1 MTEKELRRLSR
12 ADLLQMLIEQSM
24 ELQKTQDRVHELEHK
39 LSSRQIAID
48 NAGSIAEASL
58 QLNSVFEAAQASCE
72 QYVENIHD
80 LSARQELLFRQR
92 EEESMRE
99 AEELIRTTER
109 QCAQMLEQAEEDAQR
124 IRDTALENVS
134 RYYFPEPAANEET
147 PRRRRRRSEK
157 TQGNSRHW

>member
-1 MTEKELRRLSR
+1 MKEKELRRLSR
-12 ADLLQMLIEQSM
+12 GDLLQMLIEQSV
-24 ELQKTQDRVHELEHK
+24 ELRKTQDRVRELEHR

-92 EEESMRE
+92 EEESIQQ
-99 AEELIRTTER
+99 AENMLLDTQE
-109 QCAQMLEQAEEDAQR
+109 QCRQMLAQAAYDAQR
-124 IRDTALENVS
+124 IREEALENVS
-134 RYYFPEPAANEET
+134 RYYFPEAAEEDA

-157 TQGNSRHW
+157 TKGNSRD